1 MTGATTYDFFSDA
14 TRDDPFAL
22 FHQLREHDPVYETD
36 FGYWYVSRYDDV
48 VRLLRDTR
56 LTSGRGVPD
65 SLGVS
70 SGPLREV
77 MDSWM
82 MALDGAEHRRAR
94 DLVSRAFTPRAV
106 DGLRPAIEAA
116 AAQLV
121 DRLVAEGGGDL
132 VEALAFP
139 LPMEVTRLLFGVTP
153 EAWDAG
159 VVALFDPRRRSG
171 LGWVDDMQ
179 RLTDYLRDVVTDHAR
194 GAAEPT
200 GLFAALG
207 ATDADGHGLT
217 EFEQLANAVLL
228 VTAGFET
235 TMGLLTNAVR
245 TLALHPD
252 QLALLLDDPS
262 RAAAAVDEVLRFE
275 PPALFTTRYAT
286 EAIEVGGTVIPA
298 GANVMFS
305 SVAANRDPERYPDP
319 DRFDI
324 TRRDIRPVTFGG
336 GVHSCIGSTLAR
348 VEAEIALTTL
358 FAAAPT
364 LSLVPPLSPFQ
375 HDNPSVRMPE
385 RLQVRIGA
393 RGGDTS

>member
-1 MTGATTYDFFSDA
+1 M
-14 TRDDPFAL
+14 
-22 FHQLREHDPVYETD
+22 
-36 FGYWYVSRYDDV
+36 
-48 VRLLRDTR
+48 
-56 LTSGRGVPD
+56 
-65 SLGVS
+65 
-70 SGPLREV
+70 
-77 MDSWM
+77 
-82 MALDGAEHRRAR
+82 
-94 DLVSRAFTPRAV
+94 
-106 DGLRPAIEAA
+106 
-116 AAQLV
+116 
-121 DRLVAEGGGDL
+121 AEGGGDL
-132 VEALAFP
+132 VEYLAFP
-139 LPMEVTRLLFGVTP
+139 LPMEVTRLLFGVDPADWDTSVVRAVRPPPAVGTRLGRRHATP
-153 EAWDAG
+153 HRLAAPRG
-159 VVALFDPRRRSG
+159 GRAPRRDR
-171 LGWVDDMQ
+171 
-179 RLTDYLRDVVTDHAR
+179 A
-194 GAAEPT
+194 PT

-252 QLALLLDDPS
+252 QLALLLADPS
-262 RAAAAVDEVLRFE
+262 LAAGAVDEVLRFE

-286 EAIEVGGTVIPA
+286 EAVEVAGTVIPA

-305 SVAANRDPERYPDP
+305 SVAANRDPARYSDP

-358 FAAAPT
+358 FSAAPT

-385 RLQVRIGA
+385 HLPVRVGA
-393 RGGDTS
+393 REGD